1 MIAPERIWAWVWDFP
16 YPSKYQ
22 GKAEWSSV
30 AYPEDQ
36 EAGDYLLATPAALA
50 RAPEVLAVEDVPE

>member
-1 MIAPERIWAWVWDFP
+1 MIAPERIWAWVWDLP
-16 YPSKYQ
+16 YPSKCQ

-36 EAGDYLLATPAALA
+36 EAGDYLIATPAALA

>member
-1 MIAPERIWAWVWDFP
+1 MIAPERIWAWVWDLP
-16 YPSKYQ
+16 YPSKCQ

-36 EAGDYLLATPAALA
+36 EAGDYLLSTPAALA
-50 RAPEVLAVEDVPE
+50 RAPEVMSVEDVPE